1 MPSSAS
7 VFELSPGEYEQAVKA
22 ILDAA
27 AGGVVAY
34 SSRHLE
40 SIAGSDGD
48 YIFDVTARFEALGV
62 AFLVLVECKR
72 YRRRVERQE
81 VQVLWAKMQSVGAQK
96 GMLFATA
103 GFQQGAVEV
112 AQAHGIAL
120 VRLAAG
126 EPEFVSRDGDSGPAS
141 GAPAP
146 TTGQALPAPGR
157 DRWCGW
163 WLGDDGLRRLAP
175 DQPGNTRC
183 ALGLGGEGDGDYGTY

>member
-40 SIAGSDGD
+40 PIAGNDGD
-48 YIFDVTARFEALGV
+48 YIFDVTARFQALGV

-103 GFQQGAVEV
+103 GFQQGAVEF

-120 VRLAAG
+120 VRLAAA
-126 EPEFVSRDGDSGPAS
+126 EPEFITRAGTPEQGGAAAGAAPAS
-141 GAPAP
+141 SAPY
-146 TTGQALPAPGR
+146 
-157 DRWCGW
+157 CGW
-163 WLGDDGLRRLAP
+163 WLGGDGAHRLAP
-175 DQPGNTRC
+175 DQPAHTRL
-183 ALGLGGEGDGDYGTY
+183 ALGLGPAEA

>member
-103 GFQQGAVEV
+103 GFQQGAVEF

-126 EPEFVSRDGDSGPAS
+126 EPEFVSRGGDSGPARD
-141 GAPAP
+141 APAP
-146 TTGQALPAPGR
+146 AAALAPPPGGGG
-157 DRWCGW
+157 WCGW
-163 WLGDDGLRRLAP
+163 WLAEGGLRRLAA
-175 DQPGNTRC
+175 DQPGSTRQ
-183 ALGLGGEGDGDYGTY
+183 ALGLGGGEAGEIGAG

>member
-62 AFLVLVECKR
+62 DFLVLVECKR

-81 VQVLWAKMQSVGAQK
+81 VQVLWAKCSRWGPRGHV
-96 GMLFATA
+96 LCHRRHPA
-103 GFQQGAVEV
+103 GCCGGCPGPW
-112 AQAHGIAL
+112 HCPG
-120 VRLAAG
+120 AAG
-126 EPEFVSRDGDSGPAS
+126 
-141 GAPAP
+141 
-146 TTGQALPAPGR
+146 
-157 DRWCGW
+157 GW
-163 WLGDDGLRRLAP
+163 
-175 DQPGNTRC
+175 
-183 ALGLGGEGDGDYGTY
+183 GTMARGF